1 MPLRAATRDVVL
13 VHGWG
18 SGASVWNGLAAE
30 LKPRRLVDMPD
41 LPGYGAAPMCIPYT
55 LEAIVGDLARSAPR
69 RCDVVGWSLGAL
81 VALAWAQRAPQQV
94 MRLGLIAATP
104 CFVRRVDWT
113 HAAAPAVLARF
124 SEGLAADS
132 ARTLR
137 RFISLEAQG
146 DARAQQVVRQLREAL
161 AARDGPAP
169 EALAAGLRLLLETDM
184 RGALGSVPQPALV
197 IHGDRDGITPL
208 AAGEHLSRCLPNAR
222 LRVVPGASHA
232 PFLSQPRTV
241 VAALLEFLDG

>member
-1 MPLRAATRDVVL
+1 MQMNVATRGVVL

-18 SGASVWNGLAAE
+18 SGASVWESLAAE
-30 LKPRRLVDMPD
+30 LRPRRPVTMPD
-41 LPGYGAAPMCIPYT
+41 LPGYGAAPTCTPYT
-55 LEAIVGDLARSAPR
+55 LEAIVGGLARSAPR

-104 CFVRRVDWT
+104 CFVQRVGWK

-124 SEGLAADS
+124 SEGLAANR
-132 ARTLR
+132 AGTLR
-137 RFISLEAQG
+137 RFVSLEAQG
-146 DARAQQVVRQLREAL
+146 DARAKQVARQLREAL

-184 RGALGSVPQPALV
+184 RGALASVTQPALV
-197 IHGDRDGITPL
+197 IHGERDGVAPL

-222 LRVVPGASHA
+222 LLVVPGAAHA
-232 PFLSQPRTV
+232 PFISQSRTV
-241 VAALLEFLDG
+241 AAALLDFLDD